1 MHGSWLEVSADLDA
15 GYKFNSR
22 LFGGAAALGQT
33 IQGVVISNG
42 DRAGSC
48 PGGEADQFGRSHA
61 TIREFGMRVE
71 VDQVCRHSS
80 ILSASCRS
88 SQFRAT
94 CRSRN
99 SRRKL
104 LAQRRRA
111 DHDVSEADHG
121 SKLGDRPNLALEA
134 IFEVDI
140 SQMAP
145 RANYGLHLV
154 LNFRASPTALRRR
167 GR

>member
-48 PGGEADQFGRSHA
+48 PGGEADQLGRSHA

-94 CRSRN
+94 CRSPKLAAEASCATSQSPPPRFR
-99 SRRKL
+99 SRSR
-104 LAQRRRA
+104 
-111 DHDVSEADHG
+111 V
-121 SKLGDRPNLALEA
+121 
-134 IFEVDI
+134 
-140 SQMAP
+140 
-145 RANYGLHLV
+145 
-154 LNFRASPTALRRR
+154 
-167 GR
+167 